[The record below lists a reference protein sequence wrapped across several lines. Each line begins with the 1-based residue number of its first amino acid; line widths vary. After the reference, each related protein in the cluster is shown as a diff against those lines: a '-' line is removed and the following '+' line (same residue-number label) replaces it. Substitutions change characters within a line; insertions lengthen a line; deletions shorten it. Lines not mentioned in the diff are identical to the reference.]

1 MEDVVVYRI
10 APKLSDKELC
20 VLASTS
26 KRMQRMLS
34 PICRQRLPG
43 IHYSDK
49 PMDIVNPYIVRINE
63 VSISEYNRHWNT
75 RYRDFS
81 HMYIVH
87 YVYLLLYATKPIP
100 IDYIIQRGYYD
111 IITEEVYQFWDFT
124 LAAEVLVRGD
134 PMLIRY
140 VDIGILG
147 LYYYVMGISSNLSTD
162 YWYRIFVDFLVDI
175 DHIYPVLHRIP
186 SLKSI
191 LEDNAIQTYLGTALF
206 EDIISPSNL
215 SRYLHYIEY
224 FGVISRYMVLSNIGY
239 VMSKDDN
246 IESPDIVREFIRKLL
261 DIVDCNIYNI
271 FKNVRNHRLIEI
283 AIDVVMDYYHN
294 DVNVIKTLLLTKN
307 RMLISV
313 LIHRYS
319 EDVAVI
325 AIDMVDVDDV
335 EYIYILTDILLDKDR
350 KYVRMLIDRL
360 YDLDADDDIISYV
373 YSVMY
378 NGIHT

>member
-1 MEDVVVYRI
+1 
-10 APKLSDKELC
+10 
-20 VLASTS
+20 
-26 KRMQRMLS
+26 
-34 PICRQRLPG
+34 
-43 IHYSDK
+43 
-49 PMDIVNPYIVRINE
+49 
-63 VSISEYNRHWNT
+63 
-75 RYRDFS
+75 
-81 HMYIVH
+81 
-87 YVYLLLYATKPIP
+87 
-100 IDYIIQRGYYD
+100 
-111 IITEEVYQFWDFT
+111 
-124 LAAEVLVRGD
+124 
-134 PMLIRY
+134 
-140 VDIGILG
+140 
-147 LYYYVMGISSNLSTD
+147 MGISSNLSTD